1 MNAELKVISA
11 ATKSG
16 GSCLSG
22 IPVSKLS
29 TFQKKFQEYVA
40 SVQWLSNTLETM
52 IRLSTAHAKMRMSKS
67 VDAVDASVAIDI
79 MRFVVEAEGITTSKA
94 DETGR
99 ADLNKGEGEY
109 YAQSSQWMRN

>member
-1 MNAELKVISA
+1 
-11 ATKSG
+11 
-16 GSCLSG
+16 
-22 IPVSKLS
+22 
-29 TFQKKFQEYVA
+29 
-40 SVQWLSNTLETM
+40 M

>member
-40 SVQWLSNTLETM
+40 AKSIGEKICEKLSVTTNLTVFFPRLGKISTDQTLSFIQENNL
-52 IRLSTAHAKMRMSKS
+52 
-67 VDAVDASVAIDI
+67 DAVDVAIDI
-79 MRFVVEAEGITTSKA
+79 AKLLSCKLE
-94 DETGR
+94 
-99 ADLNKGEGEY
+99 N
-109 YAQSSQWMRN
+109 